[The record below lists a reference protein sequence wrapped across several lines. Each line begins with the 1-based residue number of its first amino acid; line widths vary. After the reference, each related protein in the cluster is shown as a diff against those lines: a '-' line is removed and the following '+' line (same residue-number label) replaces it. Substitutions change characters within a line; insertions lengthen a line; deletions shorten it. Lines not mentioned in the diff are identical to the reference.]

1 MKQAR
6 LDSLADG
13 IFSIVMTL
21 LVLDFHVPE
30 LVGVATNEGL
40 LQALWGSVPFL
51 VTFLLSFALLF
62 TYWRG
67 HHSIVSVLAENI
79 DTKLTTMNAF
89 FFILVGLVPFST
101 ILISRYFE
109 TQVAIAL
116 YGLHIILLG
125 LLLYQMREYIL
136 ASPTIRNPETTPV
149 QLQHMT
155 LRILVPV
162 YTAACAVALSFFIDT
177 RASILLFAFAILFNL
192 SGSSTTLFTKLF
204 PNVFKE

>member
-21 LVLDFHVPE
+21 LVLDFQVPI
-30 LVGVATNEGL
+30 LGSGATNAAL
-40 LQALWGSVPFL
+40 LLALKDSIPFL
-51 VTFLLSFALLF
+51 VTFFLSFSLLF

-67 HHSIVSVLAENI
+67 HHSIVSVLAQNI
-79 DTKLTTMNAF
+79 DSKLTTMNAF

-101 ILISRYFE
+101 LLISRYAE
-109 TQVAIAL
+109 TQTAITI

-136 ASPTIRNPETTPV
+136 SSETIRNVETTPV

-155 LRILVPV
+155 MRILVPV
-162 YTAACAVALSFFIDT
+162 YTAAIAILLSFFVDT
-177 RASILLFAFAILFNL
+177 RVSILLFLFAIVFNL

-204 PNVFKE
+204 PNVFQK

>member
-21 LVLDFHVPE
+21 LVLDFNVPE
-30 LVGVATNEGL
+30 IAGLATNEGL
-40 LQALWGSVPFL
+40 LQALAGSVPFF

-101 ILISRYFE
+101 ILISRYYE
-109 TQVAIAL
+109 TQAAIAL

-136 ASPTIRNPETTPV
+136 SSPTIRNPETTPT

-162 YTAACAVALSFFIDT
+162 YTAACAIGLSFFIDT
-177 RASILLFAFAILFNL
+177 RGSIILFAFAILFNL

-204 PNVFKE
+204 PNIFKY